1 MNPVEI
7 IKLKRNG
14 HILTKDQIKFFI
26 EGFLQGSVAD
36 YQMSAFLMSVYFNG
50 MNEEETFYL
59 TELMLH
65 SGVIVDLH
73 SVSNPKVDK
82 HSTGGVGDKTSLI
95 LAPLVASFGIAVPM
109 ISGRGLGHTGGTLD
123 KLESIPGFNVN
134 IAKDDFI
141 KIISKTGLAMIGQT
155 SELAP
160 ADKKIYA
167 LRDVTA
173 TIENVSLATASIM
186 SKKLAEGADAFVFDI
201 KIGNGAN
208 FSDYEQSVMLAKN
221 LIDVSRKFGKK
232 AIAVLTDM
240 NEPLGFKI
248 GNWFEVEECIE
259 IMNGKKVEDLLKVN
273 NVLSGVMLFL
283 GNKANNIEEGER
295 IAKER
300 LKEGSMVYGKF
311 VEMVLMQGGDVNY
324 VNDWNNH
331 KRAKFKKELFAEK
344 DGYVHEMNALQI
356 GKAALLLGCGRMTVD
371 DDIDYLAGII
381 LNKKCSDKVRKNEK
395 LCEVFS
401 SDEGKLE
408 RACKIIKKSISIFEY
423 EPPQRDLIIDIL
435 K

>member
-7 IKLKRNG
+7 IKLKRNN
-14 HILTKDQIKFFI
+14 HTLNKEQIKFFI
-26 EGFLQGSVAD
+26 EGYLDGSIAD

-65 SGVIVDLH
+65 SGEILDL
-73 SVSNPKVDK
+73 SSIYQPKIDK

-95 LAPLVASFGIAVPM
+95 LAPLIASSGIAVPM

-123 KLESIPGFNVN
+123 KLDSIPGFNVN
-134 IAKDDFI
+134 IPKENIKSIIAKV
-141 KIISKTGLAMIGQT
+141 GVVMVGQT

-173 TIENVSLATASIM
+173 TIENVSMATASIM
-186 SKKLAEGADAFVFDI
+186 SKKLAEGADAFVFDV

-208 FSDYEQSVMLAKN
+208 FPEYDQSVELARN
-221 LIDVSRKFGKK
+221 LIDVSKKFGKK

-248 GNWFEVEECIE
+248 GNWLEVEECIE
-259 IMNGKKVEDLLKVN
+259 IMHGKKVNDLSKVN
-273 NVLSGVMLFL
+273 NVLVGAMLLL
-283 GNKANNIEEGER
+283 GKKANNIEEGEK
-295 IAKER
+295 IAEEN
-300 LKEGSMVYGKF
+300 LNNGNNVYEKF
-311 VEMVLMQGGDVNY
+311 LEMVKTQGGDVSY
-324 VNDWNNH
+324 VKDWKNL
-331 KRAKFKKELFAEK
+331 KRAKYKKEIFAKEN
-344 DGYVHEMNALQI
+344 GFIHEMNALQF
-356 GKAALLLGCGRMTVD
+356 GNAALILGCGRMKID
-371 DDIDYLAGII
+371 DEIDYLAGII
-381 LNKKCSDKVRKNEK
+381 LNKKCGDRITKDES
-395 LCEVFS
+395 LCEVFAN
-401 SDEGKLE
+401 DETKLE
-408 RACKIIKKSISIFEY
+408 KACEIIENSISIFEY
-423 EPPQRDLIIDIL
+423 EPPQRDLIIDLL

>member
-14 HILTKDQIKFFI
+14 HTLTKEQIKFFI

-36 YQMSAFLMSVYFNG
+36 YQMSAFLMSVYFND

-65 SGVIVDLH
+65 SGVTVDLH
-73 SVSNPKVDK
+73 SISYPKVDK

-95 LAPLVASFGIAVPM
+95 LAPLVASCGIVVPM

-134 IAKDDFI
+134 VAKEDFI
-141 KIISKTGLAMIGQT
+141 KIVFETGLAMIGQT

-186 SKKLAEGADAFVFDI
+186 SKKLAEGADAFVFDV

-208 FSDYEQSVMLAKN
+208 FPDYEHSVKLAKN

-248 GNWFEVEECIE
+248 GNWLEVEECIE
-259 IMNGKKVEDLLKVN
+259 IMNGKKVDDLLKVN
-273 NVLSGVMLFL
+273 NVLSGVMLYL
-283 GNKANNIEEGER
+283 GDKANSIEEGEK
-295 IAKER
+295 IAEDR
-300 LKEGSMVYGKF
+300 LNEGSIVYDKFLKMVQT
-311 VEMVLMQGGDVNY
+311 QGGDVNY
-324 VNDWNNH
+324 INDWKNP
-331 KRAKFKKELFAEK
+331 KRAKYKKELFADSE
-344 DGYVHEMNALQI
+344 GYIHEMNALQF
-356 GKAALLLGCGRMTVD
+356 GKAALVLGCGRMTVD

-381 LNKKCSDKVRKNEK
+381 LNKKCKDNVEKNEK

-401 SDEGKLE
+401 NDEEKLDK
-408 RACKIIKKSISIFEY
+408 ACEIINKSISIFEY
-423 EPPQRDLIIDIL
+423 EPPQRDLILDIL

>member
-1 MNPVEI
+1 
-7 IKLKRNG
+7 
-14 HILTKDQIKFFI
+14 
-26 EGFLQGSVAD
+26 
-36 YQMSAFLMSVYFNG
+36 
-50 MNEEETFYL
+50 
-59 TELMLH
+59 
-65 SGVIVDLH
+65 
-73 SVSNPKVDK
+73 
-82 HSTGGVGDKTSLI
+82 
-95 LAPLVASFGIAVPM
+95 
-109 ISGRGLGHTGGTLD
+109 
-123 KLESIPGFNVN
+123 
-134 IAKDDFI
+134 
-141 KIISKTGLAMIGQT
+141 MIGQT

-186 SKKLAEGADAFVFDI
+186 SKKLAEGADAFVFDV

-208 FSDYEQSVMLAKN
+208 FPDYEQSVKLAKN

-259 IMNGKKVEDLLKVN
+259 IMNGKKVDDLLKVN

-283 GNKANNIEEGER
+283 GNKANSIEEGEK

-300 LKEGSMVYGKF
+300 LKEGSIVYDKF
-311 VEMVLMQGGDVNY
+311 TEMVRTQGGDVNY
-324 VNDWNNH
+324 VNDWKNP
-331 KRAKFKKELFAEK
+331 KRAKHKKGLYADSE
-344 DGYVHEMNALQI
+344 GYIHEMNALQF
-356 GKAALLLGCGRMTVD
+356 GKAALLLGCGRMSVD

-381 LNKKCSDKVRKNEK
+381 LNKKCKDKVDKNEK

-401 SDEGKLE
+401 SDEKKLDK
-408 RACKIIKKSISIFEY
+408 ACEIIKKSISIFEY